1 MKKVVGRRAFL
12 LAVALA
18 FAGAATAAY
27 SDDSEEEDDDDHD
40 RARRALEE
48 GRTRPLAEI
57 LAVVEEEI
65 GGDVIGVEFE
75 RRGGAYVYELKIV
88 DASGR
93 LREVVVD
100 ATTAEIVATERD

>member
-27 SDDSEEEDDDDHD
+27 SDDSEDDDDDHD

-75 RRGGAYVYELKIV
+75 RRGEAYVYELKIV